1 MKTSPDGHSGEH
13 RQTAND
19 GADERDRSLGIPEGL
34 CYYARPVRSFVG
46 PQLAVFLG
54 SYNMPKESLQKK
66 LGRVRP
72 PRVQITYDVETG
84 GAIEKKELPFV
95 VGVLA
100 DLSGQPDKPLLTVKD
115 RKFVEIDRDNFDKVL
130 AKTEPRLAFKVD
142 NKLTNDDTKIGVE
155 LRFSNMEDFE
165 PQNVVEQV
173 EPLRKLIELRRKLSN
188 LRSSLYGNDKLD
200 KMLQQ
205 ILNDDQELNKLCTEV
220 GLQDAG
226 SGKGN

>member
-1 MKTSPDGHSGEH
+1 
-13 RQTAND
+13 
-19 GADERDRSLGIPEGL
+19 
-34 CYYARPVRSFVG
+34 
-46 PQLAVFLG
+46 
-54 SYNMPKESLQKK
+54 MPKESPQKK
-66 LGRVRP
+66 IGRVRP

-100 DLSGQPDKPLLTVKD
+100 DLAGQPDKPLLTVKD

-142 NKLTNDDTKIGVE
+142 NKLSNDDTKIGVE
-155 LRFSNMEDFE
+155 LRFSSMEDFE

-173 EPLRKLIELRRKLSN
+173 EPLRKLMELRRKLAN

-205 ILNDDQELNKLCTEV
+205 ILNDDHDLNKLRTEV
-220 GLQDAG
+220 GVAEPDPG
-226 SGKGN
+226 S

>member
-1 MKTSPDGHSGEH
+1 
-13 RQTAND
+13 
-19 GADERDRSLGIPEGL
+19 
-34 CYYARPVRSFVG
+34 
-46 PQLAVFLG
+46 
-54 SYNMPKESLQKK
+54 MPKESLQKK
-66 LGRVRP
+66 IGRVRP

-100 DLSGQPDKPLLTVKD
+100 DLSGQPDKPLLTIKD

-130 AKTEPRLAFKVD
+130 AKAEPRLAFKVD
-142 NKLTNDDTKIGVE
+142 NKLSNDDTKIGVE

-165 PQNVVEQV
+165 PQNVAGKV

-205 ILNDDQELNKLCTEV
+205 ILNDDQDLNKLRTEV
-220 GLQDAG
+220 GLAEPDTG

>member
-1 MKTSPDGHSGEH
+1 
-13 RQTAND
+13 
-19 GADERDRSLGIPEGL
+19 
-34 CYYARPVRSFVG
+34 
-46 PQLAVFLG
+46 
-54 SYNMPKESLQKK
+54 MPKESLQKK
-66 LGRVRP
+66 IGRVRP

-84 GAIEKKELPFV
+84 GAIAKKELPFV

-100 DLSGQPDKPLLTVKD
+100 DLSGQPDKPLPAIKD

-130 AKTEPRLAFKVD
+130 AKMTPRLTFKVD
-142 NKLTNDDTKIGVE
+142 NKLSDDDTKIGVE
-155 LRFSNMEDFE
+155 LKFASMEDFE

-188 LRSSLYGNDKLD
+188 LRSSLYGNDKLE

-205 ILNDDQELNKLCTEV
+205 ILSDDLELNKLRTEV
-220 GLQDAG
+220 GLPEPDGG